1 MQMRPTKAPAKSQ
14 IRWRKSIGKHDGDFT
29 FDSPWIAQGDK
40 RSRQRF
46 FAQFWRHFDRYVGI
60 LPSVEVR
67 CDLWGEIGTVYV
79 NAFSERW
86 IKEIPGRGAS
96 KVGVTY
102 RLRLKSYAR
111 QFYRLEERR
120 TDDQDFEVKVR
131 QLDVNMAQDLRTALK
146 KHCLLQGQRFAEVTF
161 WQAGAA
167 QPFLRGME

>member
-1 MQMRPTKAPAKSQ
+1 MKPTRTAAQSQ
-14 IRWRKSIGKHDGDFT
+14 LRWRRSTDKHDGNFT
-29 FDSPWIAQGDK
+29 FDSPWVTQGDK

-79 NAFSERW
+79 NAVSERW
-86 IKEIPGRGAS
+86 IKDIPGRGVS
-96 KVGVTY
+96 KLGVTY

-120 TDDQDFEVKVR
+120 TDDQELEVKVG
-131 QLDVNMAQDLRTALK
+131 QLDADMAEALRAALK
-146 KHCLLQGQRFAEVTF
+146 KHCLLQGQRLGEVTF
-161 WQAGAA
+161 WQAEAA
-167 QPFLRGME
+167 RPFLRGME